1 MNESE
6 RPLENGRRFYVIL
19 DNGDGTADVYLRP
32 DALPTAPRDG
42 KTFDNM
48 GTILVRGVERTE
60 GLESDIRERF
70 YDWCAGGETVYL

>member
-42 KTFDNM
+42 ETFDNM
-48 GTILVRGVERTE
+48 GAILVRGVERTE
-60 GLESDIRERF
+60 GLENDIRERF
-70 YDWCAGGETVYL
+70 DDWCASGETVYL